1 MFKWAL
7 GIAVL
12 TAGGLFAY
20 RSFSSAGPVHAF
32 EQFAEA
38 WTHGE
43 REEAMRYAEGEAVKS
58 ALEGKQLRGT
68 PPGIV
73 MEAFRGEK
81 FEVESSTKTADG
93 DVALVVKETIAFDPA
108 GITSGIGG
116 AMFAVFRHTAT
127 VRKTSAGWKVV
138 AFEPTFVE
146 MGDMRRRP
154 R

>member
-1 MFKWAL
+1 MAKRAL
-7 GIAVL
+7 AIAVL
-12 TAGGLFAY
+12 AAGSFFAY
-20 RSFSSAGPVHAF
+20 RSFASTGAVHVF
-32 EQFAEA
+32 EKFAEA

-43 REEAMRYAEGEAVKS
+43 REEAMQYAEGEAVKS

-73 MEAFRGEK
+73 MEAYRGTRY
-81 FEVESSTKTADG
+81 EVESSTKTPEG

-108 GITSGIGG
+108 GITSGVGG
-116 AMFAVFRHTAT
+116 AMFAVFRHSAT
-127 VRKTSAGWKVV
+127 VRKTSGGWKVV

-146 MGDMRRRP
+146 MGDMRRRA

>member
-1 MFKWAL
+1 MKRAV

-12 TAGGLFAY
+12 AAGGFFAY
-20 RSFSSAGPVHAF
+20 RSFASAGAVHAF
-32 EQFAEA
+32 EKFAEA

-43 REEAMRYAEGEAVKS
+43 RAEAMRYAEGEAVKS
-58 ALEGKQLRGT
+58 ALEDKQLRGT

-73 MEAFRGEK
+73 MEAHRGTK
-81 FEVESSTKTADG
+81 YDVESSTRTPEG

-116 AMFAVFRHTAT
+116 AMFAVFRHKAT
-127 VRKTSAGWKVV
+127 VRKTSDGWRVV

-146 MGDMRRRP
+146 MGDMRRRS